1 MSIWDF
7 VLHYTKI
14 YKTEVEQKNV
24 PRQENQGDVHGR
36 QQEQA
41 AGPEG
46 GSRSVTV
53 RAGEV
58 LKLQSGM
65 LLLLWVGTQGYS
77 HRESDS
83 AGRILWHQCGLSA
96 GTYQRQKTISAKV
109 TVLLFFR
116 RAVFA
121 AFRQP
126 HPHQWSPVVTS
137 GTDTEKDKDHDKDTD
152 RIRRKKKSL

>member
-1 MSIWDF
+1 
-7 VLHYTKI
+7 
-14 YKTEVEQKNV
+14 
-24 PRQENQGDVHGR
+24 
-36 QQEQA
+36 
-41 AGPEG
+41 
-46 GSRSVTV
+46 
-53 RAGEV
+53 
-58 LKLQSGM
+58 
-65 LLLLWVGTQGYS
+65 
-77 HRESDS
+77 
-83 AGRILWHQCGLSA
+83 
-96 GTYQRQKTISAKV
+96 V

>member
-96 GTYQRQKTISAKV
+96 RADGSDEALSEGADDSDRWMSRMVVGVKSGPIAEIRKFEKIFTIL
-109 TVLLFFR
+109 TVIPWPLG
-116 RAVFA
+116 AIGV
-121 AFRQP
+121 Q
-126 HPHQWSPVVTS
+126 
-137 GTDTEKDKDHDKDTD
+137 
-152 RIRRKKKSL
+152 